1 MLSPTVRV
9 RILKHIIN
17 WVVWTLL
24 GLYAIIVIA
33 IHTTSVQQW
42 LGTHL
47 AEAIGKTIGTQVSI
61 GRVDLGFLNRLILD
75 DVNIK
80 DQNQRPMFKAARM
93 TVKIDLPPLALG
105 QISISSAQ
113 IFGAHLNLSRPTAS
127 SPLNIQFVIDSLAS
141 RDTTASKPLN
151 LQVNS
156 FIVRGSSVSYDQ
168 WDAAQIPNRLNPHHL
183 KATDISAYI
192 ILKTLTD
199 DSLNVNVKRMSVIEQ
214 SGLFIKRLSFLLAA
228 GKHDAQLRQ
237 FKLQMPDTQIRIDSL
252 GAKYDSHKLNESLC
266 LKGRIDDANI
276 TPSDFR
282 ILLPELKKF
291 QRRINLVTD
300 FSYEHNTLQI
310 PQFSLT
316 SGNDQLELQANG
328 TLMLP
333 TNGNPKTWKMSVDQ
347 LKIGDEVLD
356 FISKNFMELPHP
368 VLQIGDLQLKGA
380 FNGDTEGNISAL
392 ADVSTDIGKAMT
404 RFTLKNDRQFDG
416 AVTTD
421 GLNLNQLLEN
431 EKLGIIAADL
441 AFNGIM
447 KELFCVKGAVSRFDF
462 DNDSYRDIS
471 LDGRYADSHLAGHL
485 QINDPKVAA
494 QLDLD
499 VHAKSLKD
507 AVGAVSI
514 HHLSLPEKSYQL
526 EYLHIKSDY
535 EEGRHHITL
544 NSDFAHADLVG
555 QFDYTTLAQSVAN
568 AVGTRMP
575 TLPGLPPLNKSVNNN
590 FTLQMTVA
598 KTDWLQKL
606 LNVNVDVTQPL
617 SLSATVND
625 NSQLMK
631 IDLQAPGFSFNDSQ
645 YKDAYVHVNTPTDT
659 MTIEAGISSIQND
672 GLPLQLDI
680 NGFAANNNLQS
691 TLHWDNNDQQK
702 PVSGIL
708 NAATQFYVNNHGL
721 AEAHARFLPSTVIID
736 NSKWLIEPSD
746 VLYSS
751 ERLLVDHFIVHNDQQ
766 YITIDGTA
774 SKQPSDTVVVDLK
787 GVEVAYILDLVNFDA
802 VTFSGKASGRATL
815 SSVLNAPDMKASLS
829 VHDFKFQEGR
839 MGTLNALVNWN
850 KQQKQIDI
858 HATAND
864 GPEAM
869 TYIDGYVSPEKDFID
884 LGISAHGTYLDFM
897 HSFTESFISHI
908 TGHGTGDVRLAGP
921 LSAINLTGGLV
932 VSGEATITPTNT
944 TYQLRNDTITLIP
957 NKIHIDHQPLYD
969 KHGNIAYLSG
979 GIFHEDLTNLSL
991 DLNVTT
997 DKFLGYDF
1005 DDFGDQSFYGT
1016 VFAAGNVNIRM
1027 KGDDVHID
1035 CHVTPLKNTV
1045 FVYNAAQTDAIN
1057 SHEYIT
1063 WHANSRDSGQAASD
1077 AQQSALSSTNIYMT
1091 FLVNA
1096 TPEATMRL
1104 LMDAKTG
1111 DYITLAG
1118 NGTIQASYY
1127 NKGAFQM
1134 QGIYTVETGTYDV
1147 TIQNIINKKFQFQ
1160 QGGTITF
1167 GGDPY
1172 EAALN
1177 LQALYTVNGVSLSD
1191 LNIGNSFS
1199 SNTVRVN
1206 CLMNIGGQPMS
1217 PQVTFDLDIPNV
1229 NADEKQMIRSLLSSQ
1244 QEMNQQVLY
1253 LLSIGRFYSQG
1264 QNNAA
1269 QQEQLDR
1276 TSLAMNSFLSGT
1288 LSTQINNVLNQI
1300 LRNNNW
1306 NFGANISTGTEGWN
1320 NAEYEGIVN
1329 GRMLNNRLLINGQ
1342 FGYRDNATQA
1352 SPSFIGDFDVRYLLT
1367 PNGNYALKVYNQTND
1382 RYFTRSSLN
1391 TQGIGIIM
1399 KKDFNS
1405 LGDFFGIKKN
1415 DKNRKE

>member
-1 MLSPTVRV
+1 M

-24 GLYAIIVIA
+24 GLYAIVVIA

-42 LGTHL
+42 LGNHL
-47 AEAIGKTIGTQVSI
+47 AEAIGSTLGTQVSI
-61 GRVDLGFLNRLILD
+61 GRVDMGFLNRIILD
-75 DVNIK
+75 DVDIK
-80 DQNQRPMFKAARM
+80 DQRQRPMFKAARM
-93 TVKIDLPPLALG
+93 TVKIDLASLALG
-105 QISISSAQ
+105 KISISSAQ
-113 IFGAHLNLSRPTAS
+113 VFGAHLKLSRPTAS

-141 RDTTASKPLN
+141 RDTTASTPLN

-156 FIVRGSSVSYDQ
+156 FIIRNSSVSYDQ
-168 WDAAQIPNRLNPHHL
+168 WDAVQTQSQFNPHHVNI
-183 KATDISAYI
+183 ADISAYV

-199 DSLNVNVKRMSVIEQ
+199 DSLNVNVKRMSMIEQ
-214 SGLFIKRLSFLLAA
+214 SGLYVKRLSFQLAA
-228 GKHDAQLRQ
+228 GQHHAQLRQ
-237 FKLQMPDTQIRIDSL
+237 FRLQMPDTHVQIDSL
-252 GAKYDSHKLNESLC
+252 GASYDTKKWAESLC
-266 LKGRIDDANI
+266 LKGRVDDAGI

-282 ILLPELKKF
+282 IFLPELKKF

-300 FSYEHNTLQI
+300 FSYENHTLQI
-310 PQFSLT
+310 PLFSLT
-316 SGNDQLELQANG
+316 SENNHLELQANG
-328 TLMLP
+328 TLRLP
-333 TNGNPKTWKMSVDQ
+333 ANDEPKTWKTTVDQ

-356 FISKNFMELPHP
+356 FISKNLVELPQP
-368 VLQIGDLQLKGA
+368 VLQMGDLQLKGA
-380 FNGDTEGNISAL
+380 FSGDTGGNINAL
-392 ADVSTDIGKAMT
+392 ADVSTDIGNAT
-404 RFTLKNDRQFDG
+404 ARFALKDNRLFDG
-416 AVTTD
+416 AITTE
-421 GLNLNQLLEN
+421 GLNLKRLLEN
-431 EKLGIIAADL
+431 EKLGMIAADL

-447 KELFCVKGAVSRFDF
+447 KEQVGVKGAISRFDF
-462 DNDSYRDIS
+462 DDNSYQNIS
-471 LDGRYADSHLAGHL
+471 LDGSYAAHHLAGQL
-485 QINDPKVAA
+485 QISDPKVAA
-494 QLDLD
+494 QLELN

-514 HHLSLPEKSYQL
+514 HHLSLPEKNYQL
-526 EYLHIKSDY
+526 EYLHIKSGYD
-535 EEGRHHITL
+535 EGRHHLTL

-568 AVGTRMP
+568 AVGARMP
-575 TLPGLPPLNKSVNNN
+575 TLPGLPPLSKSVNNN

-617 SLSATVND
+617 SLSAIVND
-625 NSQLMK
+625 NSRLMK
-631 IDLQAPGFSFNDSQ
+631 IDLQAPVFSFNDSR
-645 YKDAYVHVNTPTDT
+645 YKDAYVHINTPTDT
-659 MTIEAGISSIQND
+659 MTIEAGISSIQED

-680 NGFAANNNLQS
+680 NGFAANNNLLG
-691 TLHWDNNDQQK
+691 TLHWDNNDRQK

-708 NAATQFYVNNHGL
+708 NAATQFYVNNQGL

-736 NSKWLIEPSD
+736 NSEWLIEPSD

-751 ERLLVDHFIVHNDQQ
+751 ERLLVDHFTAHNNQQ

-774 SKQPSDTVVVDLK
+774 SKQLSDTVIVELK
-787 GVEVAYILDLVNFDA
+787 GVEVAEILDLVNFDA

-815 SSVLNAPDMKASLS
+815 ASVLNEPDMNASLT
-829 VHDFKFQEGR
+829 VGDFKFQEGR
-839 MGTLNALVNWN
+839 MGTLNALVSWN

-864 GPEAM
+864 GPEAI
-869 TYIDGYVSPEKDFID
+869 TYIDGYVSPEKNYID

-897 HSFTESFISHI
+897 HSFTKSFISHI

-921 LSAINLTGGLV
+921 LSAINLTGGLI

-957 NKIHIDHQPLYD
+957 NEIAITHQPLYD
-969 KHGNIAYLSG
+969 KYENIAYLSG

-991 DLNVTT
+991 DLHVTT
-997 DKFLGYDF
+997 DNFLGYDF

-1016 VFAAGNVNIRM
+1016 VFAAGDVGIRM
-1027 KGDDVHID
+1027 KGDDVYID
-1035 CHVTPLKNTV
+1035 CRVTPLKNTV

-1057 SHEYIT
+1057 SQEYIT
-1063 WHANSRDSGQAASD
+1063 WQTHSHGAGQAASNV
-1077 AQQSALSSTNIYMT
+1077 QQSASGSTNIYMT
-1091 FLVNA
+1091 FLIKA
-1096 TPEATMRL
+1096 TPDASMRL

-1134 QGIYTVETGTYDV
+1134 QGIYTVENGTYDV

-1206 CLMNIGGQPMS
+1206 CLMNIGGQPMA
-1217 PQVTFDLDIPNV
+1217 PQVTFDLDLPNV
-1229 NADEKQMIRSLLSSQ
+1229 NADEKQMVRSLLSSQ

-1253 LLSIGRFYSQG
+1253 LLGIGRFYSQG

-1352 SPSFIGDFDVRYLLT
+1352 TPSFIGDFDVRYLLT

-1399 KKDFNS
+1399 KKDFNGIS
-1405 LGDFFGIKKN
+1405 DFFGIKK
-1415 DKNRKE
+1415 KNNQR